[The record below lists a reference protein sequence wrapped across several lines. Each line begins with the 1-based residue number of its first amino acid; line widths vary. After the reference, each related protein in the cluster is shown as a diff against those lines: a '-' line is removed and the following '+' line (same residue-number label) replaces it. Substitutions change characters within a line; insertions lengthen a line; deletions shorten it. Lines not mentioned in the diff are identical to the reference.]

1 MPWPRSSTDDD
12 LRYLRQTPGGKWV
25 VRIYINIIDTQVYFG
40 TFATLEEAQVERDRQ
55 ERKYDVHSPCVRYK
69 PVKPRTSKVPRKAL
83 YNTAI

>member
-12 LRYLRQTPGGKWV
+12 IRNIRKTPGGKWV

-40 TFATLEEAQVERDRQ
+40 TFATLEEAQAERDRQ

-69 PVKPRTSKVPRKAL
+69 PIKPRTRKAPSQQL
-83 YNTAI
+83 YKSAV